1 MTYRIEY
8 LQDGDVIGTEGSD
21 ATLEATQQAARMGL
35 VEHHDAILVRVID
48 VGSGAE
54 IWSETVRAS

>member
-1 MTYRIEY
+1 MTFRIEY
-8 LQDGDVIGTEGSD
+8 LQDGDVIGTEGS
-21 ATLEATQQAARMGL
+21 AGTLEAAQQAARMGL
-35 VEHHDAILVRVID
+35 VEHRALLVRVID